1 MFRRIS
7 FRAAGDQKTEK
18 RAEGFAP
25 GAKRLAG
32 AGHHRTLGKEH
43 GDRLWPPVRS
53 GRQYAARSSYSD
65 RLHRTPLYEAGGE
78 L

>member
-1 MFRRIS
+1 MTDMLVNSITIAKMTLNSFVDFFILSILSTDLMFRRIS
-7 FRAAGDQKTEK
+7 FRAAGVQKTEK

-43 GDRLWPPVRS
+43 GDRL
-53 GRQYAARSSYSD
+53 
-65 RLHRTPLYEAGGE
+65 
-78 L
+78 